1 VVSVSHLW
9 QRPCRCLF
17 RVFIFRSRGWPGVTW
32 VAIIDVMVFV
42 NVLSG
47 PGTEPAHV
55 AASDLNGSV
64 IMDGADIQLF
74 VNALL
79 NQ

>member
-1 VVSVSHLW
+1 M
-9 QRPCRCLF
+9 
-17 RVFIFRSRGWPGVTW
+17 TW